1 MGVYREVIMMGKRE
15 ITLGELVKKARKEK
29 KLSARKLAELCEVS
43 HTEIN
48 NIEKGV
54 RMRPAV
60 LTLKGFEKYLGLDYA
75 ELCRLVGYSEDT
87 IKYGDENIIVSYE
100 KYDKILQDYR
110 REIEHA
116 AFMVESKRRLG
127 MEIKEDFDEINNY
140 INSLNDVP
148 SDVKKVIKR
157 IYIDLEKLDLKYES
171 LIQEK

>member
-1 MGVYREVIMMGKRE
+1 MMGKNE
-15 ITLGELVKKARKEK
+15 IALGELVKKARKDK

-48 NIEKGV
+48 NIEKGI

-75 ELCRLVGYSEDT
+75 QLCRLVGYSEDT

-110 REIEHA
+110 SEIEHA
-116 AFMVESKRRLG
+116 SFMIESKRRIG
-127 MEIKEDFDEINNY
+127 QEIKESFDVVY
-140 INSLNDVP
+140 KYLDSLDNIP
-148 SDVKKVIKR
+148 EEVKKEIKL
-157 IYIDLEKLDLKYES
+157 IYKNLENLDYKYES
-171 LIQEK
+171 LIQER